1 MIETFFDSEKNTD
14 GSEILF
20 HGLNGLI
27 KPVYLVGRDEEREG
41 SWENEKQRVE
51 KQGQVGQ

>member
-1 MIETFFDSEKNTD
+1 MKREKIKRDYGNLMIETFFDSEKNTD

-41 SWENEKQRVE
+41 S
-51 KQGQVGQ
+51 